1 MPVPLQQKRRKHYM
15 YAEIISIEYIPAES
29 FIDQGYKRGQYP
41 DAPKYYG
48 GGGTFRTF
56 YPSYMEV
63 RVVPVDDDDNRVLT
77 LIIESKD
84 VRSITGYGRFSYRLF
99 ERIRDAAPDEIELEN
114 NGGHWSATQKSL
126 REWFCN
132 A

>member
-1 MPVPLQQKRRKHYM
+1 
-15 YAEIISIEYIPAES
+15 
-29 FIDQGYKRGQYP
+29 
-41 DAPKYYG
+41 
-48 GGGTFRTF
+48 
-56 YPSYMEV
+56 MEV

-114 NGGHWSATQKSL
+114 DDGHWSATQKSL